1 MKKIL
6 IPLLLAAALATGCK
20 PPGFADSA
28 EPAEVEVETSSTTV
42 TTTTTTL
49 PPEPVVR
56 EMSQAE
62 KEELYLASVFNVQWS
77 AAQSEDVL
85 LRFGYAA
92 CHKLNEEGVYP
103 GTWIYEKGGA
113 LEMLG
118 LKRDKVM
125 DLAYIIGVAHSTL
138 CAPTLASAPPPTFLP
153 PLPADSA
160 S

>member
-1 MKKIL
+1 MKKI
-6 IPLLLAAALATGCK
+6 LLLAAAILSLAACT
-20 PPGFADSA
+20 PPGMKQHEAA
-28 EPAEVEVETSSTTV
+28 PE
-42 TTTTTTL
+42 TTTTTTVVEATTTTV
-49 PPEPVVR
+49 PAEPVLR

-92 CHKLNEEGVYP
+92 CDKLNKEGVYP

-113 LEMLG
+113 LEMLS

-125 DLAYIIGVAHSTL
+125 DLAYVIATAHSTL
-138 CAPTLASAPPPTFLP
+138 CAPALAGAPVSISLP
-153 PLPADSA
+153 PLPEESA